1 MREMSDQFDGGSML
15 ERPEMSEVG
24 MMLSGAVRLK
34 VVS

>member
-1 MREMSDQFDGGSML
+1 ML
-15 ERPEMSEVG
+15 ERAEMSEVG